1 MDVPAASGELKI
13 EESGAAEATSGFV
26 TVAGKQVSTRL
37 LLIIGLSVGGV
48 AVVGLAV
55 GLGVGLSTGTKIQ
68 LEGFVKELIITLY
81 FLSNEFQLI
90 CCVYSLH

>member
-1 MDVPAASGELKI
+1 MAGTSNNNLPDVEQPEVDVPAASGELKI
-13 EESGAAEATSGFV
+13 EESAAAEATSGFV

-68 LEGFVKELIITLY
+68 LEGFVK
-81 FLSNEFQLI
+81 
-90 CCVYSLH
+90 

>member
-13 EESGAAEATSGFV
+13 EESAAAEATSGFV

-55 GLGVGLSTGTKIQ
+55 GLGVGLSSGIQ
-68 LEGFVKELIITLY
+68 LEGFVK
-81 FLSNEFQLI
+81 
-90 CCVYSLH
+90 